1 MALLRW
7 FPWKPLISRVARAR
21 GFVDP
26 ISILSRFE
34 SFAQPMEVKEPLEL
48 LRSGVI
54 FHARGLL
61 NTSAIQH
68 NLDWIWPYWVVRQ
81 YNPKDTAFIPR
92 AFSITHVNLTNRNWT
107 AVGLPDSDQMP
118 VVDPR
123 GLVMPFWDSFS
134 LDAWVFSDAGERL
147 FPSRA
152 PEVEQRLQLDGG
164 MKVVTS
170 VAGQDVTLEST
181 VEVVEDGS
189 RTACR
194 ILHEAGAMDGGWLV
208 IALRP
213 FNPEGVSFVSEIRAA
228 GSEWCIDGAHKIR
241 FGRAPNAWRFS
252 DYRSGDVATKLFDR
266 LDQRATSVHCT
277 IGMATAAALFR
288 IEPGRPAGVAL
299 EIPLEVEKRPHGSR
313 PRPPLTSFAEALSGA
328 SRFELPDAEWQRLTD
343 AAVHSVVLH
352 TVGDDVFPG
361 PYTYKRFWFRDATF
375 ILNALLSAG
384 LHERVERVLDGYPRR
399 QKRDGFFFSQE
410 GEWDSNGEALWI
422 MNRWCGLTGRPPK
435 PEWKKAIRRGAE
447 WIEKKSNRPGD
458 SADAW
463 LLPAGF
469 SAEHLGPNDYYYWD
483 DFWSIGGLEAAASM
497 LERLEEPAAAA
508 KARETGARLRGAVER
523 SLSIAATRTG
533 RPAMPASPYRR
544 LDCGS
549 IGSLA
554 AGYPLRVFAADD
566 ERLLDTAEHLYDNA
580 LVDGGFYQDIIHS
593 GINPY
598 LTLQL
603 AQIFL
608 RAGDSR
614 AIELARTVARLA
626 SPTGQWPEAIH
637 PRTGGGCMGDGHHVW
652 AAAEWLQYV
661 RDSILYEEG
670 ERLIVGAGIPDE
682 WLQSEKKIA
691 MVNAPTRFG
700 DVDVRI
706 RRRGES
712 VEISLSGRWRPA
724 PSLVEIRLPH
734 HPRLLIDP
742 ASIEKE
748 ASGIAGVIAFRYI
761 DSTVS
766 QELVLQDEQ

>member
-48 LRSGVI
+48 LRSGVL

-81 YNPKDTAFIPR
+81 YNPKDIAFIPR

-107 AVGLPDSDQMP
+107 AVGLPGSDQMP

-123 GLVMPFWDSFS
+123 GLVMPFWDSFC
-134 LDAWVFSDAGERL
+134 LDAWVLADSGERL
-147 FPSRA
+147 IPSRA
-152 PEVEQRLQLDGG
+152 ASVEQRLLLDDG

-181 VEVVEDGS
+181 VEVVGHGS
-189 RTACR
+189 RTSCR
-194 ILHEAGAMDGGWLV
+194 ISHHAAAIDRGWLV
-208 IALRP
+208 VALRP
-213 FNPEGVSFVSEIRAA
+213 YNPEGVSFVSEIRS
-228 GSEWCIDGAHKIR
+228 SEREWTVDGTKKIS
-241 FGRAPNAWRFS
+241 FDQAPNAWRFS
-252 DYRSGDVATKLFDR
+252 DYRSGDVATRLFDR
-266 LDQRATSVHCT
+266 LDRSRSAVRCE

-288 IEPGRPAGVAL
+288 IEGGKGVTVRL
-299 EIPLEVEKRPHGSR
+299 EIPLEEDER
-313 PRPPLTSFAEALSGA
+313 PRGSAPRPAYSGWSEALEGA
-328 SRFELPDAEWQRLTD
+328 TRFSLPDPQWQRLTD
-343 AAVHSVVLH
+343 AAIHSTVLH

-375 ILNALLSAG
+375 ILNALLSSG

-422 MNRWCGLTGRPPK
+422 MHRWCELAGRPPK
-435 PEWKKAIRRGAE
+435 PEWKKAIGRGAA
-447 WIEKKSNRPGD
+447 WIEKKSNRPGET
-458 SADAW
+458 ADAG

-483 DFWSIGGLEAAASM
+483 DFWSIAGLEAAASM
-497 LERLEEPAAAA
+497 LDQLDEPSSAE
-508 KARETGARLRGAVER
+508 KARATAERIRRAVER
-523 SLSIAATRTG
+523 SLAIASTRTG
-533 RPAMPASPYRR
+533 RAAMPASPYRR

-554 AGYPLRVFAADD
+554 AGYPIRVFEAGD
-566 ERLLDTAEHLYDNA
+566 ERLLDTAEYLYDNA

-598 LTLQL
+598 LTLHL
-603 AQIFL
+603 AQVFL
-608 RAGDSR
+608 RAGDAR

-637 PRTGGGCMGDGHHVW
+637 PHTGGGCMGDGHHVW
-652 AAAEWLQYV
+652 AAAEWLQFV
-661 RDSILYEEG
+661 RDAILHEEG
-670 ERLIVGAGIPDE
+670 DRLIVAAGLPDE
-682 WLQSEKKIA
+682 WLHSGKVTSVA
-691 MVNAPTRFG
+691 AAPTRFG
-700 DVDVRI
+700 TVDVSVT
-706 RRRGES
+706 RRGSS
-712 VEISLSGRWRPA
+712 VEISLSARWRSA
-724 PSLVEIRLPH
+724 PSVVEIRLPH
-734 HPRLLIDP
+734 HPIVRSDP
-742 ASIEKE
+742 ASWGGHGSATLI
-748 ASGIAGVIAFRYI
+748 SFRYI
-761 DSTVS
+761 EPAVPAGLLHDAR
-766 QELVLQDEQ
+766 